1 MARDGEEL
9 LNPRSISL
17 EIIGDDSPNSTD
29 VTLLVMSFGQ
39 FVTHDITMS
48 QDFTFGII
56 LLQLIILCLF

>member
-1 MARDGEEL
+1 MARDGGEL

-17 EIIGDDSPNSTD
+17 EIIGDDGPNSTD

-56 LLQLIILCLF
+56 LLHLII

>member
-1 MARDGEEL
+1 MAKDGGEL

-17 EIIGDDSPNSTD
+17 EIIGDDGPNSLG

-48 QDFTFGII
+48 QDFTFGMYYYT
-56 LLQLIILCLF
+56 